1 MLVKL
6 CFFVYFIPLDPD
18 SGTQMNAD
26 PTGSG
31 STSLVDLKSSILN
44 IPLLLP
50 LFALERG
57 GPGREIKLPRPKIIL
72 FSGIL
77 LRLNAFY
84 CEVVVVVTT
93 YKRKYGTIWV
103 FIFIYKKIKKYK

>member
-31 STSLVDLKSSILN
+31 STSLVDLKTSILN

-84 CEVVVVVTT
+84 CEVVVFVKLLLTRENTVL
-93 YKRKYGTIWV
+93 YGSLFSSIRR
-103 FIFIYKKIKKYK
+103 